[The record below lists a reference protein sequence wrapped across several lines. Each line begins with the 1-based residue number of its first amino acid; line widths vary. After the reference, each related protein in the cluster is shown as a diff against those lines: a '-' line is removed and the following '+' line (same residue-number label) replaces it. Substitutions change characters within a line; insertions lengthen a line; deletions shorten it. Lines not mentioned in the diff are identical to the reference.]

1 MATTAQIVANRS
13 NSQLSPGPRTPEGK
27 SASAAN
33 SFKHGLYA
41 KSVVI
46 PGEDPADYEQH
57 AAGYWLRFVPG
68 TPEEEFQVETLVEE
82 SWKRRRY
89 SRIEAA
95 LMTRIIENAGPSDN
109 PLGIVFSAE
118 NPDSRLL
125 ERIIRAR
132 EACTRAWDRAF
143 RRLQDLLAT
152 RPSHPVDC
160 PAPPEPTRPLAP
172 SPAKTAEPPKAEPP
186 QPAIGFVPENA
197 PVPFLLRNVSQEIRP
212 DMSKEERERI
222 LALRL

>member
-1 MATTAQIVANRS
+1 MATSAQIDANRL
-13 NSQLSPGPRTPEGK
+13 NSQLSSGPRTAAGK

-33 SFKHGLYA
+33 SLKHGLYA

-95 LMTRIIENAGPSDN
+95 LMTRIIENAGPADN
-109 PLGIVFSAE
+109 PLGFVFSAE

-152 RPSHPVDC
+152 RADRPVL
-160 PAPPEPTRPLAP
+160 PEPARTLAP
-172 SPAKTAEPPKAEPP
+172 LPAKTAEPPKVAPT

-197 PVPFLLRNVSQEIRP
+197 PVPFKLRNVSQEIRP